1 MHYDWQKALNQKC
14 DIINKLKKR
23 SKDTKTL
30 ELIEK
35 TILSTMY
42 VCQINE
48 RNLTDRLKEKN
59 MLSEDQINEKI
70 DDLIEKNLVNKDGI
84 TLTEMGRDS
93 LHVVLAGWVF
103 DIIHPGHISTLN
115 AAKALGDVLVVVVAT
130 DNTAV
135 KMKKRNPLHSQE
147 QRQELVKSL
156 KVVDLC
162 LIGQENDI
170 FKTVNLVKPQIIALG
185 YDQVHQEKFI
195 TEGCKKIKLD
205 ARVARLQS
213 PIPESSSSEI
223 EKEYGESIHG
233 I

>member
-1 MHYDWQKALNQKC
+1 
-14 DIINKLKKR
+14 
-23 SKDTKTL
+23 
-30 ELIEK
+30 
-35 TILSTMY
+35 MY
-42 VCQINE
+42 VCQING
-48 RNLTDRLKEKN
+48 NNPIDIIKEKS
-59 MLSEDQINEKI
+59 MLANEQISEKI
-70 DDLIEKNLVNKDGI
+70 SQLIEKNLVNEDKT
-84 TLTEMGRDS
+84 TLSEIGRDS
-93 LHVVLAGWVF
+93 LRIVLAGGVF

-130 DNTAV
+130 DITAV
-135 KMKKRNPLHSQE
+135 KMKKRRPLHSQE
-147 QRQELVKSL
+147 QRKELVNSL

-185 YDQVHQEKFI
+185 YDQVHQEQFI

-205 ARVARLQS
+205 AKVARLQS
-213 PIPESSSSEI
+213 PIPESSSSKI